1 MTSPLIV
8 TASSNSLTPNSSQNL
23 LLSEL
28 NLTANLLIQKFILLS
43 YTFNWGPVPPI
54 LTEDWINVFTF
65 SLFDHVTRKDNNVNR
80 KRQKFQQKMN
90 FFPFQGQKLNWII
103 SPTRKLTVA
112 TLRFD
117 QSIER
122 SLLNRLLEENLFEQ
136 KEQ

>member
-1 MTSPLIV
+1 MI
-8 TASSNSLTPNSSQNL
+8 
-23 LLSEL
+23 
-28 NLTANLLIQKFILLS
+28 
-43 YTFNWGPVPPI
+43 
-54 LTEDWINVFTF
+54 
-65 SLFDHVTRKDNNVNR
+65 
-80 KRQKFQQKMN
+80 